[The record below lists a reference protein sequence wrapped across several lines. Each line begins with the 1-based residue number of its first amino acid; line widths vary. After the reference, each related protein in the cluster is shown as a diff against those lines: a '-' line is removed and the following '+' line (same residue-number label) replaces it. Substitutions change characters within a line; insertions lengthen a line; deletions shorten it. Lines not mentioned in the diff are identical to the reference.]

1 MDITVKQAIANSLR
15 TAYNVDIEITAVFS
29 NTPQGEKK
37 VGYRYLI
44 SKWNKDEILERNIY
58 SPGEHI
64 YLTYYESLCM
74 ALERCK
80 EELDLPPDLNI
91 YKICNT

>member
-1 MDITVKQAIANSLR
+1 MNITVKQAIANSLR

-64 YLTYYESLCM
+64 YLTYYDALCM

-80 EELDLPPDLNI
+80 EELNLPPVLDIKRHL
-91 YKICNT
+91 KT